1 LVTATFAL
9 VTGQQDAEASTS
21 ISQHDSVLI
30 VAVLVTVESQQQL
43 SPQQT
48 GPQQQASAQ
57 SSPQQQLS
65 PQQQANAVVAFGFS
79 AAAPMPIAPAKANAP
94 TMPNNRRRFMI
105 HLPTT

>member
-1 LVTATFAL
+1 VTATLAL

-21 ISQHDSVLI
+21 ISRHDSVLM
-30 VAVLVTVESQQQL
+30 VAVLLAVESQQQL

-48 GPQQQASAQ
+48 GPQQQ

-65 PQQQANAVVAFGFS
+65 PQQQTTAVAAFCFS
-79 AAAPMPIAPAKANAP
+79 AAAPMAITPAKADAP